1 MRRIEQPPA
10 VHVLVCVN
18 ARDAASTGMPCCAA
32 GNGQELYDRLHS
44 ETMRR
49 GLLRRVF
56 VSRSLCLAF
65 CHADGVTVAIHPS
78 RVWLQGCKPDD
89 AARIFSEHIEPLVT
103 DDAG

>member
-1 MRRIEQPPA
+1 MRQIDSPPA

-18 ARDAASTGMPCCAA
+18 HRQPDSGMPCCAA
-32 GNGQELYDRLHS
+32 GNGQQLYDRLHD

-78 RVWLQGCKPDD
+78 RVWLQGCSPDD
-89 AARIFSEHIEPLVT
+89 ADRIFRDHIEPLLADT
-103 DDAG
+103 